1 MQQRRT
7 EWYRKKSCLVA
18 TDAVNSLTTA
28 SACAHTAAKP
38 LTASVALATAGQQED
53 KTSFFADYYL
63 VVKKEM
69 VVNSMNW
76 MAGGAQ
82 GSGVDT
88 AANIFGKACG
98 YGGLYVFGRRE
109 YHSNI
114 KGLHSYFHLRVSPE
128 EILAN
133 VNDVDLLAAFD
144 AETAVRHIS
153 EVVPKGGVIIDS
165 QQVNTKVLDIPT
177 LPPEFKD
184 ELVRFME
191 KNNVGETLNDWLNH
205 AKQRKVQVF
214 PVPYMELLSQIGAKL
229 GIAQISKI
237 TRMINVIT
245 IGVSFAL
252 FKYDRRLA
260 EKAVRDTFAGKEKIA
275 EMNVI
280 ALNHAYDYTKENLSG
295 FEHLLEKTKVNEE
308 RLFLTGNQAVAMGK
322 VLGGCRVQTYYPIT
336 PAADESEYLE
346 AHQIM
351 KTGAGEDEAIVVI
364 QTEDEIAAVNSASG
378 AALAG
383 TRAATSTSGPG
394 FSLMAEG
401 ISWAGH
407 NEVPLV
413 ITYYQRGA
421 PATGLPTRNGQGDL
435 RFAMHAGHGEFS
447 RIILA
452 SGDIQECFYD
462 AAKVFNLA
470 DKYQMPVIHL
480 LDKAMANC
488 SQTYPVFDYGKFK
501 IDRGKILTEKE
512 LEGKEYRRFCLTE
525 NGVSPRVVLGTRNG
539 VHWYTGDE
547 HNEAG
552 HISEEPLNR
561 RLMVE
566 KRMKKLALVEKEV
579 PVGDKLKFFGDHD
592 SENIVVSWGS
602 PKGAIIESL
611 SMLKQEGFSLCFMQ
625 MRLIHPLPVEEV
637 KKALAGKKRIID
649 VEDNYT
655 GQLGGVIKEAT
666 GIAPNYY
673 ILKYTGRPMTTTE
686 VYGTLKAV
694 LAGKASEREVLMVG
708 S

>member
-1 MQQRRT
+1 MEEQQ
-7 EWYRKKSCLVA
+7 
-18 TDAVNSLTTA
+18 
-28 SACAHTAAKP
+28 AADENP
-38 LTASVALATAGQQED
+38 HSSPTFIS
-53 KTSFFADYYL
+53 

-69 VVNSMNW
+69 VVNSINW

-114 KGLHSYFHLRVSPE
+114 KGLHSYFHLRISSK

-153 EVVPKGGVIIDS
+153 EVVPEGGVIIDS

-177 LPPEFKD
+177 FPPEFKD
-184 ELVRFME
+184 ELVKFMKE
-191 KNNVGETLNDWLNH
+191 SNVGETLNDWLNY
-205 AKQRKVQVF
+205 AKQRNVQVF
-214 PVPYMELLSQIGAKL
+214 PVPYMELLNQIGEKL
-229 GIAQISKI
+229 GIDKISKI
-237 TRMINVIT
+237 TRMINVLT

-252 FKYDRRLA
+252 FKYDRSLA
-260 EKAVRDTFAGKEKIA
+260 EKAVRATFAEKGKIA
-275 EMNVI
+275 EMNLT
-280 ALNHAYDYTKENLSG
+280 ALNHAYDYAEKNFDG
-295 FEHLLEKTKVNEE
+295 FKHRLEKTDINEE
-308 RLFLTGNQAVAMGK
+308 RIFLTGNQAVAMGK

-351 KTGAGEDEAIVVI
+351 KAGGEDEAIVVI
-364 QTEDEIAAVNSASG
+364 QTEDEIAAINSASG

-383 TRAATSTSGPG
+383 ARAATSTSGPG
-394 FSLMAEG
+394 FSLMVEG
-401 ISWAGH
+401 LSWAGH
-407 NEVPLV
+407 SEVPVV

-435 RFAMHAGHGEFS
+435 RFAMHAGHGEFP
-447 RIILA
+447 RVILA
-452 SGDIQECFYD
+452 SGDIEECFYD

-470 DKYQMPVIHL
+470 ERYQMPVIHL

-501 IDRGKILTEKE
+501 IERGEILTEKE
-512 LEGKEYRRFCLTE
+512 LEGKDYRRFRLTE
-525 NGVSPRVVLGTRNG
+525 TGVSPRAVLGTKNG

-547 HNEAG
+547 HNETG

-566 KRMKKLALVEKEV
+566 KRMKKLELAEKEM
-579 PVGDKLKFFGDHD
+579 PVEDKLKFYGDPD
-592 SENIVVSWGS
+592 AENIIISWGS

-611 SMLKQEGFSLCFMQ
+611 DMLKQEGFSLGFMQ
-625 MRLIHPLPVEEV
+625 MRLLHPLPAGDV
-637 KKALAGKKRIID
+637 KKALEGKKRIID
-649 VEDNYT
+649 IEDNYT
-655 GQLGGVIKEAT
+655 GQLGGIIKEKT
-666 GIAPNYY
+666 GIAPNFH

-686 VYGTLKAV
+686 VHAALKAI
-694 LAGKASEREVLMVG
+694 LTGKASEREVLMFG